1 MSALKKSSNEIPPE
15 PTTKEFLDIV
25 RKSAYLWAKVGTLGR
40 KSSNALPELMMT
52 QPQQPPTNEEIIVNH
67 HTKTIMDYSNLKSKT
82 IFDFC
87 EDEKLISD
95 IIIIS
100 KEAFLRELESY
111 SLLNAHT
118 LIEYAER
125 INDKALLN
133 AVEQQYKKELKAENN
148 E

>member
-1 MSALKKSSNEIPPE
+1 
-15 PTTKEFLDIV
+15 
-25 RKSAYLWAKVGTLGR
+25 
-40 KSSNALPELMMT
+40 MMT
-52 QPQQPPTNEEIIVNH
+52 QPQQSPTNEEIIVNH

>member
-1 MSALKKSSNEIPPE
+1 
-15 PTTKEFLDIV
+15 
-25 RKSAYLWAKVGTLGR
+25 
-40 KSSNALPELMMT
+40 
-52 QPQQPPTNEEIIVNH
+52 
-67 HTKTIMDYSNLKSKT
+67 MDYSNLKSKT
-82 IFDFC
+82 IFGFC

-100 KEAFLRELESY
+100 KEAFLRDLE

>member
-1 MSALKKSSNEIPPE
+1 
-15 PTTKEFLDIV
+15 
-25 RKSAYLWAKVGTLGR
+25 
-40 KSSNALPELMMT
+40 
-52 QPQQPPTNEEIIVNH
+52 
-67 HTKTIMDYSNLKSKT
+67 MDYSNLKSKT

-133 AVEQQYKKELKAENN
+133 AVEQQHKRNLKPKTTNKERGRI
-148 E
+148 

>member
-1 MSALKKSSNEIPPE
+1 M
-15 PTTKEFLDIV
+15 
-25 RKSAYLWAKVGTLGR
+25 
-40 KSSNALPELMMT
+40 
-52 QPQQPPTNEEIIVNH
+52 NH
-67 HTKTIMDYSNLKSKT
+67 QNKTIMDYSNLKSKT

-133 AVEQQYKKELKAENN
+133 AVEQQHKKELKAENN
-148 E
+148 D